1 MKTLEVR
8 VSDEVYG
15 VLNTLAKQSDKF
27 VADAIREKIER
38 RKRDLLLVEGYK
50 ATFQE
55 DLAIAKEFETVDFE
69 NL

>member
-8 VSDEVYG
+8 VSDEIYG
-15 VLNTLAKQSDKF
+15 VLSTIAAQTDKF
-27 VADAIREKIER
+27 VADAIKEKIQR
-38 RKRDLLLVEGYK
+38 QKKHLLLVEGYK

-55 DLAIAKEFETVDFE
+55 DFAIAKEFETVDFE